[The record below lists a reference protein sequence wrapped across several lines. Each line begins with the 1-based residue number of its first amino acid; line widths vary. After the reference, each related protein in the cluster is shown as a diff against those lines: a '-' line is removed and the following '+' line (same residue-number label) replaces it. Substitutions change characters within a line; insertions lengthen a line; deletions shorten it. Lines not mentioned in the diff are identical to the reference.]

1 MPRPIRAN
9 ALVALLAIT
18 TLSATASAE
27 LTTGEPAPP
36 LEIETLLQ
44 APSDAQATWP
54 ALKGKI
60 VVLEFWATW
69 CGPCIGAIPH
79 MNKLAD
85 EFKDQPLQF
94 IAVTD
99 EDAKTVKPFLKKRP
113 IHAWIGLD
121 TDKSMRKAYGI
132 TGIPTTVIV
141 DRDGQLLGV
150 TSPHRLTSTLL
161 KQVLAGE
168 RPKLPRNRG
177 GIRAGQLPD
186 STTDQPPLFAVLI
199 QHSTRANGGA
209 SVSGG
214 GRLTMVG
221 QALQQIIQQAY
232 GVRSPYVVM
241 NDEQSDVR
249 YDVVVSLPH
258 GKDAQLKSMLQ
269 LALKTTFDVETHR
282 EKRLIDVYVLTVD
295 KQAGSKLTAS
305 DAPGGMS
312 ASSGG
317 GKLTLRKSP
326 SRMIAANLE
335 GPLARP
341 VIDQTGLKGRYDLD
355 LQWTA
360 GDHNALIQALHSQ
373 YGLVLTP
380 TKRET
385 DLLIV
390 DKAKHPK

>member
-1 MPRPIRAN
+1 MPRPVRADAVV
-9 ALVALLAIT
+9 ALVAIA
-18 TLSATASAE
+18 TLSATGSAE
-27 LTTGEPAPP
+27 PTIGEPVPP

-69 CGPCIGAIPH
+69 CGPCIGAISH

-99 EDAKTVKPFLKKRP
+99 ENAKTVRPFLKKRP

-132 TGIPTTVIV
+132 TGIPRTVIV
-141 DRDGQLLGV
+141 DRDGKLLGV
-150 TSPHRLTSTLL
+150 TRPHRLTSTLL
-161 KQVLAGE
+161 RQVLAGE
-168 RPKLPRNRG
+168 RPKLPRDRA

-186 STTDQPPLFAVLI
+186 STTDEPPLFAVLI
-199 QHSTRANGGA
+199 QHSTRAKGP

-221 QALQQIIQQAY
+221 RSLQQIIGLAY
-232 GVRSPYVVM
+232 GARSQYVVM
-241 NDEQSDVR
+241 DDEQSDAR
-249 YDVVVSLPH
+249 YDVVVALPH

-312 ASSGG
+312 ASFGDG
-317 GKLTLRKSP
+317 ELTLRKSP
-326 SRMIAANLE
+326 SGMIAANLE

-355 LQWTA
+355 LQWTV

-385 DLLIV
+385 ELLIV